1 MKYRAP
7 SGANNDKNG
16 NKGTLHAS
24 RQAIVVH
31 GNRKKAKDKCT
42 HIKIYFIASLFSI
55 YKTRSLGA
63 LHAPTFSWR
72 PFGHLDFILRA
83 LWALRPYD

>member
-1 MKYRAP
+1 MVLISGWDGSPGGVKYRAP

-42 HIKIYFIASLFSI
+42 HKKIYFIARHFSI
-55 YKTRSLGA
+55 YK
-63 LHAPTFSWR
+63 
-72 PFGHLDFILRA
+72 DF
-83 LWALRPYD
+83 